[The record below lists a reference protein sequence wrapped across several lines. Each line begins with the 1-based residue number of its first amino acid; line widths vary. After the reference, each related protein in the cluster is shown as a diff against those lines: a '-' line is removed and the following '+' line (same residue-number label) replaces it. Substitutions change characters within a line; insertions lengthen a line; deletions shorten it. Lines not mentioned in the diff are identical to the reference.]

1 MLHGRTGE
9 LERVE
14 ALLEQARDGRGVALI
29 VLGAPGIGKTALL
42 GAARDAAED
51 MLVLGATGV
60 EAEAQLPFAALGEI
74 AAPLV
79 DGLAGLPEPQA
90 DALATALALK
100 PVQRPTDRLA
110 VYAGFLSLVRDVA
123 EDRSVLI
130 LIDDAH
136 WLDSASAECLGFA
149 ARRLSGHRIGMLA
162 AARHTEPEAM
172 LRGRIADELE
182 LGELDPQSARAVLHD
197 SSLGLAAEAAE
208 QILAA
213 AVGNPLALRE
223 LPRMLTEEQRR
234 GQAPLTPLPAPE
246 GALGEAF
253 SQRAAAAGSDAQR
266 ALLVAAASSSE
277 ALAPVVAACRE
288 LGIPSGALED
298 AEGSGLVAL
307 GTDTIAFTHPLL
319 RAVVYQG
326 AVPAETRRAHRALA
340 NHADEDARAWHLAA
354 AAVGPD
360 PLVAAALD
368 EAATRA
374 TARGAQSVAA
384 DAFERAAQATEP
396 GDGRSLRL
404 LRAGL
409 AAALGAA
416 YARSAALLEPA
427 TEMSDARARA
437 SARHLLAM
445 ATLTGAIRPA
455 MTNYRVLSE
464 EAEAV
469 LAVDPA
475 LAATFHADAAL
486 TAIVASDCRL
496 ALDSARRAAAVLPPG
511 APSSARCQ
519 VLAMLGLSLALRGE
533 YDDARSALD
542 SASPFLAAIDALTPA
557 AQSIAFG
564 FAGRHCLGQEAEMRR
579 ELGTL
584 VTLAREAGSTT
595 LRRYAQLLL
604 SDSAFFLGDWEAA
617 ERAAEEAVA
626 IADDFGKGGPLSIAL
641 VMRGQVH
648 AAKGEES
655 DARAAL
661 AWALR
666 VADPPGY
673 LGATIRARAV
683 LGFLELGLGRTEE
696 AIDELEET
704 ARIASESG
712 LEDPLRVPFAGDL
725 VEAYV
730 RVERMDDARGFVADL
745 SSRARASPARLASGL
760 AERCEGLVAPREF
773 APHFES
779 SLAHLR
785 HCGAPFEVG
794 RSLLAY
800 GARLHRGRQRAE
812 ARDRLRAAVEVFD
825 QLGAAPWSARA
836 AADLRAAGARRRRA
850 TDPDDLTAQEVRVA
864 MAVASGATSRQVAAE
879 MFLSPKTIEFHLTRV
894 YRKLGIRSRA
904 ELATAV
910 ATGKLGRLP
919 GDGPPTGS

>member
-1 MLHGRTGE
+1 
-9 LERVE
+9 
-14 ALLEQARDGRGVALI
+14 
-29 VLGAPGIGKTALL
+29 
-42 GAARDAAED
+42 
-51 MLVLGATGV
+51 
-60 EAEAQLPFAALGEI
+60 
-74 AAPLV
+74 
-79 DGLAGLPEPQA
+79 
-90 DALATALALK
+90 
-100 PVQRPTDRLA
+100 
-110 VYAGFLSLVRDVA
+110 
-123 EDRSVLI
+123 
-130 LIDDAH
+130 
-136 WLDSASAECLGFA
+136 
-149 ARRLSGHRIGMLA
+149 
-162 AARHTEPEAM
+162 
-172 LRGRIADELE
+172 
-182 LGELDPQSARAVLHD
+182 
-197 SSLGLAAEAAE
+197 
-208 QILAA
+208 
-213 AVGNPLALRE
+213 
-223 LPRMLTEEQRR
+223 
-234 GQAPLTPLPAPE
+234 
-246 GALGEAF
+246 
-253 SQRAAAAGSDAQR
+253 
-266 ALLVAAASSSE
+266 
-277 ALAPVVAACRE
+277 
-288 LGIPSGALED
+288 
-298 AEGSGLVAL
+298 
-307 GTDTIAFTHPLL
+307 
-319 RAVVYQG
+319 
-326 AVPAETRRAHRALA
+326 
-340 NHADEDARAWHLAA
+340 
-354 AAVGPD
+354 
-360 PLVAAALD
+360 
-368 EAATRA
+368 
-374 TARGAQSVAA
+374 
-384 DAFERAAQATEP
+384 
-396 GDGRSLRL
+396 
-404 LRAGL
+404 
-409 AAALGAA
+409 
-416 YARSAALLEPA
+416 
-427 TEMSDARARA
+427 
-437 SARHLLAM
+437 
-445 ATLTGAIRPA
+445 
-455 MTNYRVLSE
+455 
-464 EAEAV
+464 
-469 LAVDPA
+469 
-475 LAATFHADAAL
+475 
-486 TAIVASDCRL
+486 
-496 ALDSARRAAAVLPPG
+496 
-511 APSSARCQ
+511 
-519 VLAMLGLSLALRGE
+519 
-533 YDDARSALD
+533 
-542 SASPFLAAIDALTPA
+542 
-557 AQSIAFG
+557 
-564 FAGRHCLGQEAEMRR
+564 MRR

-712 LEDPLRVPFAGDL
+712 LEDPLRVPFAPDL

-730 RVERMDDARGFVADL
+730 RVERMDDARGLVADL

-773 APHFES
+773 ARHFES

-812 ARDRLRAAVEVFD
+812 ARERLRAAVEVFD

-919 GDGPPTGS
+919 GDEPPTGS

>member
-1 MLHGRTGE
+1 
-9 LERVE
+9 
-14 ALLEQARDGRGVALI
+14 
-29 VLGAPGIGKTALL
+29 
-42 GAARDAAED
+42 
-51 MLVLGATGV
+51 
-60 EAEAQLPFAALGEI
+60 
-74 AAPLV
+74 
-79 DGLAGLPEPQA
+79 
-90 DALATALALK
+90 
-100 PVQRPTDRLA
+100 
-110 VYAGFLSLVRDVA
+110 
-123 EDRSVLI
+123 
-130 LIDDAH
+130 
-136 WLDSASAECLGFA
+136 
-149 ARRLSGHRIGMLA
+149 
-162 AARHTEPEAM
+162 
-172 LRGRIADELE
+172 
-182 LGELDPQSARAVLHD
+182 
-197 SSLGLAAEAAE
+197 
-208 QILAA
+208 
-213 AVGNPLALRE
+213 
-223 LPRMLTEEQRR
+223 
-234 GQAPLTPLPAPE
+234 
-246 GALGEAF
+246 
-253 SQRAAAAGSDAQR
+253 
-266 ALLVAAASSSE
+266 
-277 ALAPVVAACRE
+277 
-288 LGIPSGALED
+288 
-298 AEGSGLVAL
+298 
-307 GTDTIAFTHPLL
+307 
-319 RAVVYQG
+319 
-326 AVPAETRRAHRALA
+326 
-340 NHADEDARAWHLAA
+340 
-354 AAVGPD
+354 
-360 PLVAAALD
+360 
-368 EAATRA
+368 
-374 TARGAQSVAA
+374 
-384 DAFERAAQATEP
+384 
-396 GDGRSLRL
+396 
-404 LRAGL
+404 
-409 AAALGAA
+409 
-416 YARSAALLEPA
+416 
-427 TEMSDARARA
+427 
-437 SARHLLAM
+437 
-445 ATLTGAIRPA
+445 
-455 MTNYRVLSE
+455 
-464 EAEAV
+464 
-469 LAVDPA
+469 
-475 LAATFHADAAL
+475 
-486 TAIVASDCRL
+486 
-496 ALDSARRAAAVLPPG
+496 
-511 APSSARCQ
+511 
-519 VLAMLGLSLALRGE
+519 MLGLSLALRGE

-542 SASPFLAAIDALTPA
+542 SASPFLAAVDALTPA

-712 LEDPLRVPFAGDL
+712 LEDPLRVPFAPDL

-812 ARDRLRAAVEVFD
+812 ARERLRAAVEVFD

-864 MAVASGATSRQVAAE
+864 MAVAGGATSRQVAAE

-919 GDGPPTGS
+919 GDEPPTGS